1 MCQYK
6 SLLRMFLRDTLYSYR
21 KDHGLSQEQMA
32 ELLHISPRSYIDQ
45 EHGRYSFS
53 AATLMFFLLSLS
65 DEEKLTLTRRFKEYM
80 DKAEEDGDWM

>member
-53 AATLMFFLLSLS
+53 APTMMFFILALS
-65 DEEKLTLTRRFKEYM
+65 DEEKLALIHGFKEYM
-80 DKAEEDGDWM
+80 EKAEERGDVM